1 MGLLLTSDMLHFITT
16 VISLLAS
23 THSVAIDE
31 LRCMTEAIYFEARG
45 EGYIGQ
51 VAVGNVIFNRV
62 NSSSFPDT
70 VCEVV
75 HQGRKYRGQMVKH
88 KCQFSY
94 YCDGKLERIRNK
106 DSFLTAVK
114 AATAAMTESVI
125 SIQAATHYHTVD
137 VNPYWGKRLEYLGRI
152 GKHEFYR

>member
-1 MGLLLTSDMLHFITT
+1 MIYFITLA
-16 VISLLAS
+16 ISLLAT
-23 THSVAIDE
+23 THSISVAE
-31 LRCMTEAIYFEARG
+31 LSCMTQAIYFEARG
-45 EGYIGQ
+45 EKYDGQ

-94 YCDGKLERIRNK
+94 YCDGRPERIRNK
-106 DSFLTAVK
+106 DAFLTAAK
-114 AATAAMTESVI
+114 AATAAMTEVVI
-125 SIQAATHYHTVD
+125 VLQDATHYHTVD
-137 VNPYWGKRLEYLGRI
+137 VNPDWGKRLEYLGRV
-152 GKHEFYR
+152 GQHVFYK

>member
-1 MGLLLTSDMLHFITT
+1 MGHTLTIIL
-16 VISLLAS
+16 SLLAFD
-23 THSVAIDE
+23 HSISVNE
-31 LRCMTEAIYFEARG
+31 LGCITEAIYFEARG
-45 EGYIGQ
+45 EEYAGQ
-51 VAVGNVIFNRV
+51 VAVGNVILNRV

-94 YCDGKLERIRNK
+94 YCDGRPERIRDK
-106 DSFLTAVK
+106 DAFLTAAK
-114 AATAAMTESVI
+114 AATAAMTKSLIVL
-125 SIQAATHYHTVD
+125 QAATHYHTVD
-137 VNPYWGKRLEYLGRI
+137 VNPGWGKRLEYLGRI

>member
-1 MGLLLTSDMLHFITT
+1 MLYSIAAI
-16 VISLLAS
+16 ISLLAS
-23 THSVAIDE
+23 SHNLPSTEVH
-31 LRCMTEAIYFEARG
+31 CMAEAIYFEARG
-45 EGYIGQ
+45 EEYSGQ

-94 YCDGKLERIRNK
+94 YCDGRPERIRNK
-106 DSFLTAVK
+106 DAFLTAAK
-114 AATAAMTESVI
+114 AATAAMTEVVI
-125 SIQAATHYHTVD
+125 VLQDATHYHTVD
-137 VNPYWGKRLEYLGRI
+137 VNPDWGKRLEYLGRV
-152 GKHEFYR
+152 GQHVFYK